1 MTGPPM
7 KRRRP
12 GRGSAGDQNRQGANQ
27 EGQYGETAEKS
38 TAAISLAYRRRY
50 PLRPGLAVEFV
61 MDGGKL
67 DVHWLPKCPKH
78 NRVSRKLLR
87 RYRNAR
93 NDFLASLGVNAL
105 VIEV

>member
-1 MTGPPM
+1 MRGPP
-7 KRRRP
+7 KERRRSA
-12 GRGSAGDQNRQGANQ
+12 RSDAGDQNRQGANR
-27 EGQYGETAEKS
+27 EEQYGESAGKS

-50 PLRPGLAVEFV
+50 PLRPGLAVEFI

-67 DVHWLPKCPKH
+67 DVHWLPKCPKN